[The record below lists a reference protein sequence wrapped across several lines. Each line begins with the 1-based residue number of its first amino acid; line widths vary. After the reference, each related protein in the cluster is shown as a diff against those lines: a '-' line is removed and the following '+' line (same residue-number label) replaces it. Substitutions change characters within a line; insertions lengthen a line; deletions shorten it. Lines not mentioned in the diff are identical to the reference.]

1 MGELRTILPSAAA
14 DSSIP
19 TTCINEIVRRA
30 DYDQNGVLDFHEF
43 MNMVKT
49 HELTLLYPNLN
60 QMNGDDACIA
70 APRNVRRDVVQCG
83 LEVYKCCPPP
93 FIMPLLSLLEVFS
106 LIERISQLF

>member
-1 MGELRTILPSAAA
+1 MGELRTILPNAAA

-49 HELTLLYPNLN
+49 HELALLYPNLN
-60 QMNGDDACIA
+60 KMFRAAAFIA
-70 APRNVRRDVVQCG
+70 VPRNERLDVVQSG
-83 LEVYKCCPPP
+83 LEEYKCCPPP
-93 FIMPLLSLLEVFS
+93 FIMPLLSIIEVSF
-106 LIERISQLF
+106 LIDYNYQFF